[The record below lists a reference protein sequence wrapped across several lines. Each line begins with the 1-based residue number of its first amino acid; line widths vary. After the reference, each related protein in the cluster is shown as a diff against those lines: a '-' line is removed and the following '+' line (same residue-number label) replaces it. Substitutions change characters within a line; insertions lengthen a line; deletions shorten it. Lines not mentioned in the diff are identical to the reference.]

1 LAKPGHCPESIYTK
15 ERSVVKYL
23 ISVVSVV
30 IAAFAAGIATGV
42 LGYLMDMSGK
52 GIEEAN
58 AIAESAGIVAFFL
71 IYGITHWILSKMS
84 KERGT

>member
-1 LAKPGHCPESIYTK
+1 
-15 ERSVVKYL
+15 VVKYL

-84 KERGT
+84 KGRRT